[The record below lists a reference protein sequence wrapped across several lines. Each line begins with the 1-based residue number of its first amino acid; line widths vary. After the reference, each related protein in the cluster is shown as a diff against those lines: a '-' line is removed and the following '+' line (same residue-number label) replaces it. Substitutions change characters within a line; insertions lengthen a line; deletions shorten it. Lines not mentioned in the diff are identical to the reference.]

1 MSKREI
7 DSKFI
12 CIELLSVDIASINL
26 EFSTENIQLLIKLDV
41 SRLSEILSVCLSW
54 LIECELLR
62 QFLTT
67 EHEWEWIS
75 ATVLEID
82 FSDLQGVIS
91 EVVMKNVR
99 NIGENIEFQ
108 DFSII
113 FKELL
118 LRWHSSTTLITVNNK
133 KNLNSN
139 LQILSEMYLIYVP
152 YNP

>member
-12 CIELLSVDIASINL
+12 CIELLGVDIASINL

-41 SRLSEILSVCLSW
+41 SRLSEILCVCLSW

-75 ATVLEID
+75 AAVLEID

-118 LRWHSSTTLITVNNK
+118 LRWHSSTT
-133 KNLNSN
+133 
-139 LQILSEMYLIYVP
+139 
-152 YNP
+152 